1 MFAFISKNLKPHHMN
16 ATLVY
21 SSKWFP
27 KSQTLVSWEP
37 DNCDNLM
44 RSIFGNVCKNRLKI
58 ERNKYFYK
66 PSEDYTQY
74 LVRFKGIRK

>member
-1 MFAFISKNLKPHHMN
+1 MQ

-21 SSKWFP
+21 STKWFP
-27 KSQTLVSWEP
+27 KSQTISDWEP
-37 DNCDNLM
+37 QDNCETLM
-44 RSIFGNVCKNRLKI
+44 RAIFGNVCKNRLKI

-74 LVRFKGIRK
+74 LIRFKGIRK